1 MSRNVLRSSWQ
12 FRLVYTGGNKAY
24 CKYSILFYHK
34 MSEQGSGPLFGVVAS
49 KKVGNAVERSRAKRL
64 LREALRA
71 IENRLIERDLWI
83 VVVARKNILTCKT
96 PDVLEDLENTMIAE
110 GLIRESVL

>member
-12 FRLVYTGGNKAY
+12 FRFVYAHGNKAY

-34 MSEQGSGPLFGVVAS
+34 TGEQGGGPQFGVVAS
-49 KKVGNAVERSRAKRL
+49 KKVGNAVERSRAKRV

-71 IENRLIERDLWI
+71 TENRLIERDLWI

-96 PDVLEDLENTMIAE
+96 PDVLEDLENTMMAE
-110 GLIRESVL
+110 GLIRDPVL

>member
-1 MSRNVLRSSWQ
+1 MSRNFLRSSWQ
-12 FRLVYTGGNKAY
+12 FRYVYAHGKKAY
-24 CKYSILFYHK
+24 CKHSILFCHK
-34 MSEQGSGPLFGVVAS
+34 TGEQGDGPRFGVVAS

-71 IENRLIERDLWI
+71 TENRLIERDLWI

-96 PDVLEDLENTMIAE
+96 PDVLEDLENTMMAE
-110 GLIRESVL
+110 GLIREPVL

>member
-12 FRLVYTGGNKAY
+12 FRHVYEHGSKAY

-34 MSEQGSGPLFGVVAS
+34 TGEPGSGPLFGVVAS

-71 IENRLIERDLWI
+71 AEDRLIDRDLWI

-96 PDVLEDLENTMIAE
+96 PDVLEDLENAMMGE
-110 GLIRESVL
+110 GLVREKAL